1 VRDVTVALGRLG
13 VLGFGGPAAH
23 IALMRRDLVQRRGW
37 ATDADF
43 LDMVALTNLLP
54 GPNSTEMAMELG
66 RRRAGWR
73 GLGAGG
79 GAFILPAVGI
89 VAGIAWAYERLGTEP
104 ALVDL
109 RSGVLP
115 VVAAIVAHA
124 AWGMGRTLVAG
135 RSAPAAAAGLAT
147 VLGATLG
154 LLAGVHELL
163 VLVVAGAAWAAGG
176 AVGAGR
182 RLAVVAVA
190 AVAAE
195 PTLARIALAFL
206 RIGALLYGSG
216 YVLVAYLEAEFVGRT
231 GWLSGAQMLDAIAVG
246 QMTPGPLFS
255 SATFVG
261 WQLAGPAGAAVA
273 TVAIFAPA
281 FAFVALAARVV
292 PWIRARRSAR
302 RAIDGVTAASLGLMV
317 GAAVRL
323 GGDAL
328 VDPLAWVVAAGA
340 LAMLAATRVGAG
352 WLMGAGVVIGVVRLV
367 LA

>member
-1 VRDVTVALGRLG
+1 
-13 VLGFGGPAAH
+13 
-23 IALMRRDLVQRRGW
+23 
-37 ATDADF
+37 
-43 LDMVALTNLLP
+43 
-54 GPNSTEMAMELG
+54 
-66 RRRAGWR
+66 
-73 GLGAGG
+73 
-79 GAFILPAVGI
+79 
-89 VAGIAWAYERLGTEP
+89 
-104 ALVDL
+104 
-109 RSGVLP
+109 
-115 VVAAIVAHA
+115 
-124 AWGMGRTLVAG
+124 
-135 RSAPAAAAGLAT
+135 
-147 VLGATLG
+147 
-154 LLAGVHELL
+154 
-163 VLVVAGAAWAAGG
+163 
-176 AVGAGR
+176 
-182 RLAVVAVA
+182 VVAVA